1 MRFLSGV
8 EDEGVVIQQR
18 QGIGDQLVQLRIAEL
33 QRWLGIARRELL
45 PQEIGNVIGSIGVRD
60 RCPLKSPGHCLGA
73 VLPDQLE
80 QFCDLA

>member
-1 MRFLSGV
+1 VRFLSGV

-45 PQEIGNVIGSIGVRD
+45 PQEVGNVIGSIGAGGG
-60 RCPLKSPGHCLGA
+60 CPLERSGHRLGT

-80 QFCDLA
+80 QFRDLA